1 MRRLIKPRHK
11 VCNAWNEMPVDHQG
25 RIPSDS
31 PADWHTASSSISRR
45 DHRLKSLLKLLMFA
59 TARLTHGL
67 LLSTALKTDLQLFCT
82 CRLTPFSTPGSL
94 LSPPLFS
101 DSAPSMEK
109 P

>member
-1 MRRLIKPRHK
+1 MTCALLIATPSIVFALVSQPLHGNMRRLIKPRHK

-67 LLSTALKTDLQLFCT
+67 LLSTALKTDLQ
-82 CRLTPFSTPGSL
+82 
-94 LSPPLFS
+94 
-101 DSAPSMEK
+101 
-109 P
+109 